1 MKKLSAICA
10 LLLLSACGSG
20 SNSYEVGPGTGAPG
34 APAPTPAP
42 PVSMVDTFF
51 SLVTSYL
58 NPTGEDT
65 DATPI
70 DSVVSTQ
77 PEDTEPVELT

>member
-20 SNSYEVGPGTGAPG
+20 SNSYEVGPGPGTPG
-34 APAPTPAP
+34 APPPAP
-42 PVSMVDTFF
+42 PASMVDTFF

-70 DSVVSTQ
+70 DSVVATQ
-77 PEDTEPVELT
+77 PEDTEPSELT